1 MLDASGSVRELRRT
15 VAVRFFSV
23 ALLILLAQTP
33 CAFGQTQRPVSAAPA
48 SCSFFDPAS
57 TVHSNA
63 DAVHDVD
70 LNRLLAAYNAQ
81 ARLVR
86 SMKAVA
92 IIRATRGPKFGAR
105 AGTSHPITGL
115 FDFEQ
120 PSSLRATGVVPPSGR
135 KVFDLSSDGRE
146 FHLLASDHDTMKFF
160 VGLVDAQ
167 PNAPEIQELEISD
180 IARPREILDALR
192 WQEGTLRH
200 TGTSATARKDVLE
213 FDLPPRAGKSITG
226 KLQFDPQNGAV
237 SSLRFHNADGEL
249 ISEVFYA
256 DWQPL
261 SGAEGGASQGCFP
274 RRVRLVQPMEDV
286 QLDFRFL
293 ELTLNPRIPRA
304 SFRVN
309 PTPGTP
315 VVRLSRT
322 ATEREH

>member
-1 MLDASGSVRELRRT
+1 MRFIFAGFLLLVAQPSAVSIQDQKT
-15 VAVRFFSV
+15 VAPP
-23 ALLILLAQTP
+23 LI
-33 CAFGQTQRPVSAAPA
+33 SA
-48 SCSFFDPAS
+48 SCSLFAPAI
-57 TVHSNA
+57 TVRSHSD
-63 DAVHDVD
+63 DANDARRSH
-70 LNRLLAAYNAQ
+70 LLAAYNAQ
-81 ARLVR
+81 ARLVH

-192 WQEGTLRH
+192 WQEGTLRQA
-200 TGTSATARKDVLE
+200 GKSATARNDVLE
-213 FDLPPRAGKSITG
+213 FDLPPRAGKALTG
-226 KLQFDPQNGAV
+226 RLQFDPQSGAV
-237 SSLRFHNADGEL
+237 ASLQFHNADGEL

-261 SGAEGGASQGCFP
+261 SDVGGGASQGCFP
-274 RRVRLVQPMEDV
+274 RRVRLMQPMEDV

-309 PTPGTP
+309 PAPGTP

-322 ATEREH
+322 ATEKEH